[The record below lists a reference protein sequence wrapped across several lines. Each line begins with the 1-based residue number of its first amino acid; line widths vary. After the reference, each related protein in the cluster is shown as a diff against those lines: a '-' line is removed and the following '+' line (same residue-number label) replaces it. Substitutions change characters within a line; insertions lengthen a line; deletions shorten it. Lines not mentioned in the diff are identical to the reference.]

1 MTRGP
6 TVAGEVTAAPSP
18 SPTTALVREALTGR
32 QRDARGAVFEVL
44 LLAALLLALVIL
56 LVLLTDLVRTAAPV
70 FSDRGTDFLTSNVSS
85 LPERVGIR
93 QGLIGSLTIAAFV
106 ALLAF
111 PLGIGAAI
119 YLEEYARDNWLTRLI
134 NANIRNLAGVP
145 SVVYG
150 LLGIAIFVQFAPI
163 AAFTGGRSVMS
174 AGFTMSIL
182 VLPIIVITAAEALR
196 AVPNSIREAGFGV
209 GATRWEVVRSHVLP
223 YAAPG
228 IFTGTVLTLARA
240 FGETAPLILI
250 GAATGFLSTGTASF
264 VEQLQGPYTALPT
277 QVYDFAT
284 RNLRE
289 FKNVTAAA
297 AVTLVG
303 VLLLV
308 NLAAIL
314 LRNRYERRW

>member
-1 MTRGP
+1 MVRGP
-6 TVAGEVTAAPSP
+6 TVAREVAAPQPPSPATAA
-18 SPTTALVREALTGR
+18 VRSALTGK
-32 QRDARGAVFEVL
+32 QRDARGTLFEVL
-44 LLAALLLALVIL
+44 LFSALLLALVIL
-56 LVLLTDLVRTAAPV
+56 LVLLTDLVRKALPV

-85 LPERVGIR
+85 LPERAGIR

-106 ALLAF
+106 AILAF

-145 SVVYG
+145 SIVYG
-150 LLGIAIFVQFAPI
+150 LLGIAIFVQFAPV
-163 AAFTGGRSVMS
+163 ASFTGGRSVMS

-182 VLPIIVITAAEALR
+182 VLPIVVITAAEALR

-264 VEQLQGPYTALPT
+264 TEQLQGPYTALPT
-277 QVYDFAT
+277 QVFDFAT

-289 FKNVTAAA
+289 FQNVTAAA